1 MSKKN
6 QHPALDPVDII
17 SSRRYN
23 SHVQVR
29 GSRLVTP
36 KVQARFVGK
45 NGVFVEGDCLD
56 VMTHMRP
63 NSVDLVFLDPP
74 FNIGKAYDSADV
86 QDDVR
91 PEIYKGL
98 CRSWILEAINVL
110 RPGGALFIYHLPKF
124 LIDLGAWLNSIHLI
138 NYKAWIALKMKGG
151 FPIRGRLHPAHY
163 GLLYYVKAG
172 GQPTFNVVRQRSPRC
187 RKCKELI
194 RDYGGYRNKY
204 SKYEDGLDLWIQIS
218 DFWDDT
224 RPASHDKLRAIRM
237 NELPLQIP
245 ERAIL
250 LASRPGDV
258 VLDCFAGGGS
268 TLQAA
273 EEKGRKWIGI
283 DAASYKSSLQ
293 RIKTFLESRE
303 TSVPSKR
310 LASCFT
316 PEFIRAALT
325 IKPRATNRPIK
336 KVPPLINR
344 TGDRFKSKSR
354 SFGDETTQNGNSEYP
369 LTASRRMHTRNGS
382 CEQVVRTRSAKKS
395 AAKLPARH

>member
-1 MSKKN
+1 M
-6 QHPALDPVDII
+6 
-17 SSRRYN
+17 
-23 SHVQVR
+23 QVR
-29 GSRLVTP
+29 GSRLFSP

-45 NGVFVEGDCLD
+45 NGVFIEGDCLD
-56 VMTHMRP
+56 VMTHMRA

-86 QDDVR
+86 EDDVR

-163 GLLYYVKAG
+163 GLLYYVKAL

-187 RKCKELI
+187 RKCKELV
-194 RDYGGYRNKY
+194 RDYGGYLAKY
-204 SKYEDGLDLWIQIS
+204 SKYRDGGDLWVQIS

-224 RPASHDKLRAIRM
+224 RPASHDKLRETRM

-250 LASRPGDV
+250 LASQPGDV
-258 VLDCFAGGGS
+258 ILDCFAGGGS

-273 EEKGRKWIGI
+273 EENGRKWIGI
-283 DAASYKSSLQ
+283 DVASYKSSLQ
-293 RIKTFLESRE
+293 RIKTFLDSRE
-303 TSVPSKR
+303 TSVPNKR

-316 PEFIRAALT
+316 PEFIRAVLT
-325 IKPRATNRPIK
+325 IKPRAGGRPIK
-336 KVPPLINR
+336 KARPLKNKS
-344 TGDRFKSKSR
+344 GDRFKSKSR
-354 SFGDETTQNGNSEYP
+354 SFGEP
-369 LTASRRMHTRNGS
+369 FAKNGS
-382 CEQVVRTRSAKKS
+382 TDNGLAAVNGAPRRNRSHDPGSRVRSKDPGKGQRRLTR
-395 AAKLPARH
+395 